1 MSECV
6 EFALRRCGL
15 RHSLTLKPEQL
26 KSVEVVLA
34 GSHVIAVLPTGFGK
48 SLIYQLLPFAFDL
61 QTDSSSSC
69 VLLVSPLVAL
79 MVQQVER
86 ARSSFPKSGILFR
99 VLFIWRNK
107 SIYQYYAYPGHGH
120 ACTHVKLQARSCSS
134 DHALC
139 PLALGQGRSLPR
151 STCAKRNRDSR

>member
-26 KSVEVVLA
+26 KSLEVVLA

-48 SLIYQLLPFAFDL
+48 SLIYQFLPFAFDL

-69 VLLVSPLVAL
+69 AGFFLTFF
-79 MVQQVER
+79 
-86 ARSSFPKSGILFR
+86 SFGETNLSTMHTL
-99 VLFIWRNK
+99 
-107 SIYQYYAYPGHGH
+107 A
-120 ACTHVKLQARSCSS
+120 THVKLQARACLR
-134 DHALC
+134 DHA
-139 PLALGQGRSLPR
+139 PVPAGAWPG
-151 STCAKRNRDSR
+151 

>member
-61 QTDSSSSC
+61 QTDSTWPGI
-69 VLLVSPLVAL
+69 VTGPRSPHLSAYLHMLHNHVACKL
-79 MVQQVER
+79 R
-86 ARSSFPKSGILFR
+86 GCRSR
-99 VLFIWRNK
+99 VRV
-107 SIYQYYAYPGHGH
+107 H
-120 ACTHVKLQARSCSS
+120 ACGVHGVNRERCVASSLHV
-134 DHALC
+134 
-139 PLALGQGRSLPR
+139 
-151 STCAKRNRDSR
+151 